1 MPAMRTVTLTI
12 AAALLALPRQPASAE
27 ELTPF
32 RVGISDAVNTV
43 LPVWMA
49 EAGGFYAK
57 NGLKVEIINMGGGSN
72 GAKALQAGEIDLMR
86 VGMSSVVQANN
97 AGGDL
102 RLIASMSNVIRF
114 VVAVAPGVKTAAD
127 LKGGVIGVSSF
138 GSESDS
144 TITLALQRFGMSRN
158 DLTVKEYGGG
168 SKRLAAVR
176 KGEIKATAINEP
188 TTSQARA
195 QGVTILIDLAAEK
208 IPWLFS
214 GVVVRRGDLSAR
226 RDLLTRFLR
235 AVIEGN
241 YLALANAAQAKE
253 VLARELKITNPSVI
267 DISYDDFRA
276 QSPPDMDISMPGVE
290 NVLKVS
296 AGSGSHNV
304 TDYVDGSVLAE
315 LHKQGFFAALE
326 KQYGK
331 R

>member
-1 MPAMRTVTLTI
+1 MRVVRYAAMAAIVLICPALS
-12 AAALLALPRQPASAE
+12 AAAQP
-27 ELTPF
+27 LTPF

-49 EAGGFYAK
+49 QEGGFYAA
-57 NGLKVEIINMGGGSN
+57 NGLQVEIVNMGGGSR
-72 GAKALQAGEIDLMR
+72 GAKALQAGKIDLMR
-86 VGMSSVVQANN
+86 VGMSSVVQANR

-114 VVAVAPGVKTAAD
+114 VLAVAPDVKTAAD

-144 TITLALQRFGMSRN
+144 TVTLALERFGMTRA
-158 DLTVKEYGGG
+158 DVTVREYGGG

-176 KGEIKATAINEP
+176 AGEIKATAVNEP
-188 TTSQARA
+188 TTSQARE
-195 QGVTILIDLAAEK
+195 QGVTILLDLAAEK

-214 GVVVRRGDLSAR
+214 GVVVRRGDLKER
-226 RDLLTRFLR
+226 RELAKRFLR

-241 YLALANAAQAKE
+241 HLALSDSARAKA
-253 VLARELKITNPSVI
+253 VLTRELKVKNPRII
-267 DISYDDFRA
+267 DISYEDFRA

-290 NVLKVS
+290 NVLKIS
-296 AGSGSHNV
+296 AGSGSRNA
-304 TDYVDGSVLAE
+304 TDYIDGGVLAE
-315 LHKQGFFAALE
+315 LHKEGFFAALQ
-326 KQYGK
+326 KKYGK

>member
-1 MPAMRTVTLTI
+1 MNASIRIAVAAFVLFAGPNLP
-12 AAALLALPRQPASAE
+12 AAAQQLV
-27 ELTPF
+27 PF

-49 EAGGFYAK
+49 QDGGFYAA
-57 NGLKVEIINMGGGSN
+57 NGLQVEIVNMGGGSR
-72 GAKALQAGEIDLMR
+72 GAKALQAGKIDLMR
-86 VGMSSVVQANN
+86 VGMSSVVQANR

-114 VVAVAPGVKTAAD
+114 VLAVAPDVKTAAD

-144 TITLALQRFGMSRN
+144 TVTLALERFGMTRA
-158 DLTVKEYGGG
+158 DVTVREYGGG

-176 KGEIKATAINEP
+176 AGEIKATAVNEP
-188 TTSQARA
+188 TTSQARE
-195 QGVTILIDLAAEK
+195 QGVTILLDLAAEK

-214 GVVVRRGDLSAR
+214 GVVVRRGDLKER
-226 RDLLTRFLR
+226 RDLALRFLR

-241 YLALANAAQAKE
+241 YLALTDPARAKA
-253 VLARELKITNPSVI
+253 VLMRELKVKNPRII
-267 DISYDDFRA
+267 DISYEDFRA

-296 AGSGSHNV
+296 AGSGSRN
-304 TDYVDGSVLAE
+304 TADYIDASVLAE
-315 LHKQGFFAALE
+315 LRKEGFFATIQ
-326 KQYGK
+326 KKYGK
-331 R
+331 P